1 MKVIVHF
8 TITVLS
14 IWILNP
20 SALFAAELSSGDK
33 QFLTGYEQVR
43 TALASDDLGAAQKT
57 AAPLGEPGAAIANS
71 KSLEE
76 ARTAFA
82 ALSGD
87 AIKLAAGQPGYYV
100 LHCSMVNKD
109 WVQTSKQP
117 SNPFAGKSMAACGV
131 VKQ

>member
-1 MKVIVHF
+1 MKTIVRF

-14 IWILNP
+14 ICVLNL
-20 SALFAAELSSGDK
+20 SALFAAELSAGDK

-43 TALASDDLGAAQKT
+43 AALAADDLGAARKT
-57 AAPLGEPGAAIANS
+57 AAPLGKPGVAIANS

-76 ARTAFA
+76 ARAAFA
-82 ALSGD
+82 TLSGD

-109 WVQTSKQP
+109 WVQTSMPP
-117 SNPFAGKSMAACGV
+117 SNPFTGKSMAACGE